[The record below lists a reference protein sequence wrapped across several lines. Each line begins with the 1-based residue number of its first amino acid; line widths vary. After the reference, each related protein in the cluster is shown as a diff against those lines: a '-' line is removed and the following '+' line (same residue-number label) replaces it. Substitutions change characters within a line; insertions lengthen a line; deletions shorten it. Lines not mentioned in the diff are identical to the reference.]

1 MTGGS
6 QNLSVLLVEDDEE
19 NLELLKESLPETISG
34 HNIEWEPC
42 DDFEEA
48 VRLVGLR
55 RYDLIVTDIYRDR
68 GGREKEVV
76 EDEKALNILES
87 IRNTR
92 FCPVVAFTDG
102 SAPKSFQEGPFVKF
116 ADKSTGNEDIVGK
129 MEELIATG
137 IPEIA
142 KKLHDEL
149 DRAAGSYLW
158 GFLENNWADLQ
169 DDFST
174 PDILERLV
182 RRRASIQIGR
192 LEPGASLPTELESVQ
207 GVEFYIYPPVS
218 GEEIRLGQILQ
229 HKNEEDYRVVLTPHC
244 HLTVQ
249 PGQNRPRA
257 EYVLVAGTVPA
268 RDILERYPPG
278 GSTNDRKLR
287 NLARKMQSPAD
298 LGQPNGRY
306 WFLPYFLQMPDLY
319 CDFLQIE
326 SLSFDTIDSEY
337 ERFAVLDTPFAEA
350 LQSCFTRFYS
360 AVGLPGLQ
368 IDKFQ
373 HLIPDG
379 DDGQN
384 N

>member
-55 RYDLIVTDIYRDR
+55 RYDLIVTDIYRDEE
-68 GGREKEVV
+68 GHEKEDEGALDIV
-76 EDEKALNILES
+76 EIIQK
-87 IRNTR
+87 TR
-92 FCPVVAFTDG
+92 FCPIVVFTDG
-102 SAPKSFQEGPFVKF
+102 SFPQSIKVGPFVRF

-158 GFLENNWADLQ
+158 EFLEDNWDGQQ
-169 DDFST
+169 DNLSD

-192 LEPGASLPTELESVQ
+192 LDPDEPLPTEVERVV
-207 GVEFYIYPPVS
+207 GMEFYIYPPVS

-268 RDILERYPPG
+268 RDILEQYPPEG
-278 GSTNDRKLR
+278 RTNDRKLR

-298 LGQPNGRY
+298 LGRPNGRY

-360 AVGLPGLQ
+360 AIGLPDLQ

-379 DDGQN
+379 DDGKN

>member
-1 MTGGS
+1 MIDGS
-6 QNLSVLLVEDDEE
+6 QKLNVLLVEDDKE
-19 NLELLKESLPETISG
+19 NLDLLMESLPETVSG

-42 DDFEEA
+42 SDFEEA
-48 VRLVGLR
+48 VRRVRLR
-55 RYDLIVTDIYRDR
+55 RYDLVVTDIYRDEE
-68 GGREKEVV
+68 GHEKEDEGALDIV
-76 EDEKALNILES
+76 EI
-87 IRNTR
+87 IRKTR
-92 FCPVVAFTDG
+92 FCTIVVFTDG
-102 SAPKSFQEGPFVKF
+102 PFPQDTPVGPFVRF
-116 ADKSTGNEDIVGK
+116 ADKSTGNEDILDK

-137 IPEIA
+137 IPVIA

-149 DRAAGSYLW
+149 DRTGKSYLW
-158 GFLENNWADLQ
+158 EFLEGNWDSLQ
-169 DDFST
+169 DNLSA

-192 LEPGASLPTELESVQ
+192 LDPGASLPTEVERVE
-207 GVEFYIYPPVS
+207 GMEFYIFPPVS

-229 HKNEEDYRVVLTPHC
+229 HKNEKDYRVVLTPHC

-249 PGQNRPRA
+249 QGQNRPKA
-257 EYVLVAGTVPA
+257 EYVLVARTVPA
-268 RDILERYPPG
+268 RDILEQYPPEG
-278 GSTNDRKLR
+278 RTNDRKLR
-287 NLARKMQSPAD
+287 SLARKTQSPAD

-306 WFLPYFLQMPDLY
+306 WFLPKFLNMPDLY

-326 SLSFDTIDSEY
+326 SLPFDTIDSEY

-379 DDGQN
+379 DDDKN

>member
-6 QNLSVLLVEDDEE
+6 QNLSVLLVEDDKE
-19 NLELLKESLPETISG
+19 NLDLLMESLPETVSG
-34 HNIEWEPC
+34 HTIEWEPC
-42 DDFEEA
+42 SDFEEA

-68 GGREKEVV
+68 GGRDKEIV
-76 EDEKALNILES
+76 EDEKALDILES

-102 SAPKSFQEGPFVKF
+102 SAPKSFTEGPFVKF

-142 KKLHDEL
+142 RKLHDEL
-149 DRAAGSYLW
+149 DRVAGSYLW
-158 GFLENNWADLQ
+158 GFLEGNWDGLQ
-169 DDFST
+169 DNLSA

-192 LEPGASLPTELESVQ
+192 LDPGASLPTEVERVE
-207 GVEFYIYPPVS
+207 GIEFYIYPPVS

-249 PGQNRPRA
+249 EGQNRPKA
-257 EYVLVAGTVPA
+257 DYVLVARAVPA
-268 RDILERYPPG
+268 RDILEQYPPEG
-278 GSTNDRKLR
+278 RTNDRKLR
-287 NLARKMQSPAD
+287 NLVRKTQSPAD

-306 WFLPYFLQMPDLY
+306 WFLPKFLNMPDLY

-326 SLSFDTIDSEY
+326 SLPFDTIDSEY

-373 HLIPDG
+373 HLIPNG
-379 DDGQN
+379 DDNKN

>member
-6 QNLSVLLVEDDEE
+6 QNLSVLLVEDDKV
-19 NLELLKESLPETISG
+19 NLDLLMESLPETVSG
-34 HNIEWEPC
+34 YNIEWEPC
-42 DDFEEA
+42 SDFGEA
-48 VRLVGLR
+48 VRLIGLR

-68 GGREKEVV
+68 RGQEKEIA
-76 EDEKALNILES
+76 EDEKALDILES

-102 SAPKSFQEGPFVKF
+102 SAPKSFKEGPFVKF
-116 ADKSTGNEDIVGK
+116 ADKSKGNEDIVGK
-129 MEELIATG
+129 MGELIDTR

-142 KKLHDEL
+142 RKLHDEL

-158 GFLENNWADLQ
+158 EFLEGHWDDLK
-169 DDFST
+169 DDLSAS
-174 PDILERLV
+174 DVLERLV

-192 LEPGASLPTELESVQ
+192 LDPDEPLPTEVENVA
-207 GVEFYIYPPVS
+207 GMEFYIYPPVS
-218 GEEIRLGQILQ
+218 GEEIRLGQILR

-268 RDILERYPPG
+268 RDILEQYPPEG
-278 GSTNDRKLR
+278 RTNDRKLR
-287 NLARKMQSPAD
+287 NLARKTQSPAD

-306 WFLPYFLQMPDLY
+306 WFLPYFLNMPDLY

-326 SLSFDTIDSEY
+326 SLPFDTIDSEY

-373 HLIPDG
+373 HLILNGEDG
-379 DDGQN
+379 KN

>member
-1 MTGGS
+1 MIGS
-6 QNLSVLLVEDDEE
+6 SQKFSVLLVEDDEE
-19 NLELLKESLPETISG
+19 NLGLLMESLPETLP
-34 HNIEWEPC
+34 NIDWEPC
-42 DDFEEA
+42 SDFEEA
-48 VRLVGLR
+48 VRRIRLR
-55 RYDLIVTDIYRDR
+55 RYDLIVTDIYRDEE
-68 GGREKEVV
+68 GHEKEDEGALDIV
-76 EDEKALNILES
+76 EI
-87 IRNTR
+87 IRKTR
-92 FCPVVAFTDG
+92 FCPVVVFTDG
-102 SAPKSFQEGPFVKF
+102 SFPQSIKVGPFVRF
-116 ADKSTGNEDIVGK
+116 ADKSKGNEDIEDK
-129 MEELIATG
+129 IEELIDTG

-158 GFLENNWADLQ
+158 EFLEVNWADLQ
-169 DDFST
+169 NDFST

-192 LEPGASLPTELESVQ
+192 LEPGASFPTEVERVE
-207 GVEFYIYPPVS
+207 GMEFYIYPSVS
-218 GEEIRLGQILQ
+218 GKEIRLGQILQ

-257 EYVLVAGTVPA
+257 EYVLVAGTVSAQDLLKQHP
-268 RDILERYPPG
+268 LQG
-278 GSTNDRKLR
+278 GTNEKKLDDLRRKTQ
-287 NLARKMQSPAD
+287 APVD
-298 LGQPNGRY
+298 LGRPNGRY
-306 WFLPYFLQMPDLY
+306 WFLPHFLQMPDLY

-368 IDKFQ
+368 IDRFQ
-373 HLIPDG
+373 HLILDEDVG
-379 DDGQN
+379 KN

>member
-19 NLELLKESLPETISG
+19 NLELLKESLPETIFG

-55 RYDLIVTDIYRDR
+55 RYDLIVTDIYRD
-68 GGREKEVV
+68 GEGHEKEDEGALDIV
-76 EDEKALNILES
+76 EI
-87 IRNTR
+87 IRQTR
-92 FCPVVAFTDG
+92 FCPIVVFTDG
-102 SAPKSFQEGPFVKF
+102 SFPQSIKVGPFVRF

-129 MEELIATG
+129 IEELIATG

-158 GFLENNWADLQ
+158 EFLEGNWDGLR
-169 DDFST
+169 DNLSD

-192 LEPGASLPTELESVQ
+192 LDPDEPLPTEVERVV
-207 GVEFYIYPPVS
+207 GMEFYIYPPVS

-268 RDILERYPPG
+268 RDILEQYPPEG
-278 GSTNDRKLR
+278 RTNDRKLR

-298 LGQPNGRY
+298 LGRPNGRY
-306 WFLPYFLQMPDLY
+306 WFLPQFLSMTDLY

-373 HLIPDG
+373 HLILDG
-379 DDGQN
+379 DDGRN